1 MKIQPWLQT
10 RQRILEIVEQDTGRR
25 LSETGAAEV
34 ERILQQL
41 GGTARP
47 PDLGQEF
54 KSAKVTILLADLRG
68 FTAITAGQPQGVAI
82 NLLNPWLIRMSA
94 IIARHQGNI
103 DKFMGDSIMVLF
115 DAKVGQQENASRA
128 LTCAVEM
135 QIAMEAL
142 NLQQMGLGLPKLFM
156 GIGINTG
163 TVLAGI
169 LGSEHHYEYTV
180 IGDEVNRA
188 ARIEAFSLRGQ
199 VLISQSTYELSK
211 DFLETSHVMNIHVKG
226 EPLALNLREVIGIPS
241 LGLKVP
247 RLENRRS
254 HRVEVKSP
262 LSYQQ
267 ILGGIVLP
275 ARHHGIIHDLG
286 YHGVLIE
293 VEEELPSYS
302 EIKLSFDLP
311 LVDFQA
317 RDIYAKVVSNKVL
330 EGRIL
335 LGVEFTSLPGEANL
349 KIQLFVQLR
358 VFIDRL

>member
-10 RQRILEIVEQDTGRR
+10 QQRILEIVERDTGRR
-25 LSETGAAEV
+25 LSETCAAEV
-34 ERILQQL
+34 EGILQQL
-41 GGTARP
+41 GGSSSSTE
-47 PDLGQEF
+47 LGQEF
-54 KSAKVTILLADLRG
+54 KSIKVTILIADLRG
-68 FTAITAGQPQGVAI
+68 FTAITAGQPPGVAI
-82 NLLNPWLIRMSA
+82 RLLNPWLIRMSE
-94 IIARHQGNI
+94 IIARHHGNI

-115 DAKVGQQENASRA
+115 DATVGHQDNASRA
-128 LTCAVEM
+128 LSCAVEM

-142 NLQQMGLGLPKLFM
+142 NREQMGKELPQLFM

-163 TVLAGI
+163 NVLAGI
-169 LGSEHHYEYTV
+169 LGGQHHYEYTV
-180 IGDEVNRA
+180 IGDEVNLA

-211 DFLETSHVMNIHVKG
+211 DFLETSHVLKIHVKG
-226 EPLALNLREVIGIPS
+226 EPQALNLREVIGIPS
-241 LGLKVP
+241 LGLRVP

-254 HRVEVKSP
+254 HRVELKRP
-262 LSYQQ
+262 LSYQR

-275 ARHHGIIHDLG
+275 AQHQGIIHDIG

-293 VEEELPSYS
+293 VEEELSSYT

-317 RDIYAKVVSNKVL
+317 RDIYAKVVSSKLL

-335 LGVEFTSLPGEANL
+335 LGVEYTSLPGEANL